1 MEKTQIVIADDNER
15 ILQLLEEILGTDEE
29 IEIVGKAKNGE
40 EAINIISEKQPD
52 VALVDVIMPKFDGL
66 AVMEKINH
74 KNNLKKKPVFIVLSA
89 VGRET
94 ITDDAF
100 DLGAY
105 YYILKPF
112 DNEMVLNRVKH
123 VKNSIKRTNF
133 EPRKIKAF
141 ENKEEYI
148 ERNLENDVTQ
158 IIHEIGIPAHIKG
171 YQFLRDAIILS
182 IKDPDMLGSIT
193 KSLYPT
199 IAEINHTTSSRVER
213 AIRHAIEVAWTRGEI
228 ETIDSIFGYTVN
240 KLKGKPTNSEFIAL
254 ISDKIRLEYKCN
266 AS

>member
-1 MEKTQIVIADDNER
+1 M
-15 ILQLLEEILGTDEE
+15 
-29 IEIVGKAKNGE
+29 
-40 EAINIISEKQPD
+40 
-52 VALVDVIMPKFDGL
+52 
-66 AVMEKINH
+66 
-74 KNNLKKKPVFIVLSA
+74 
-89 VGRET
+89 GRES

-100 DLGAY
+100 ELGAS

-141 ENKEEYI
+141 ENKEQYI

-158 IIHEIGIPAHIKG
+158 VIHEIGIPAHIKG
-171 YQFLRDAIILS
+171 YQFLRDAIMLS
-182 IKDPDMLGSIT
+182 IKDPDMLNSIT

-199 IAEINHTTSSRVER
+199 IAEMNRTTSSRVER

-228 ETIDSIFGYTVN
+228 EVIDSIFGYTVN
-240 KLKGKPTNSEFIAL
+240 KMKGKPTNSEFIAL
-254 ISDKIRLEYKCN
+254 IADKIRLEYKCN